1 MCIADKVASLIL
13 CLPLSIVVQKNSKP
27 ENIDFSQQDYMRP
40 ERVKR
45 KGANT
50 PAAAN
55 TVIHTISRRQENMME
70 MQVNVMNDIARIF
83 NTCVCG
89 VPPIPDKGK

>member
-1 MCIADKVASLIL
+1 M
-13 CLPLSIVVQKNSKP
+13 QKNSKP
-27 ENIDFSQQDYMRP
+27 EDVDFSQQDYYMRP

-45 KGANT
+45 KGAST
-50 PAAAN
+50 PTAAN

-70 MQVNVMNDIARIF
+70 MQVNVMNDIARTF

-89 VPPIPDKGK
+89 VPPIPEKGT